1 MLEGIS
7 GGYRNGWY
15 RDLRKELDQLCR
27 RIENEISEIKKIR
40 DLTLRRWQKAL
51 RDEDYLG
58 SVAFDLHSFYQGV
71 ERIFEAF
78 AKSID
83 RTVPSGD
90 RWHKRLLIQM
100 TEEVPGIRPAV
111 ISEETK
117 TALDSYRTFRHL
129 ARNIYTFNLDTGR
142 IKTLVENLPG
152 AVEKACTDISLF
164 LDFLKKWSAYRAE

>member
-1 MLEGIS
+1 LK
-7 GGYRNGWY
+7 
-15 RDLRKELDQLCR
+15 KEVDQLCW
-27 RIENEISEIKKIR
+27 RIENEVSEIKKIR

-83 RTVPSGD
+83 RKVPSGET
-90 RWHKRLLIQM
+90 WHKNLLVQM
-100 TEEVPGIRPAV
+100 TEEIPGIRPAV
-111 ISEETK
+111 ISEETR

-129 ARNIYTFNLDTGR
+129 ARNIYTFNLDADR
-142 IKTLVENLPG
+142 IKTLVENFPDV
-152 AVEKACTDISLF
+152 VEMVCTDISVF
-164 LDFLKKWSAYRAE
+164 LDFLKNCCTGQKE

>member
-1 MLEGIS
+1 MK
-7 GGYRNGWY
+7 
-15 RDLRKELDQLCR
+15 KEIDQLCK
-27 RIENEISEIKKIR
+27 RIGNEISEIRKIR

-90 RWHKRLLIQM
+90 GWHKRLLIQM
-100 TEEVPGIRPAV
+100 TEEIPGIRPAV
-111 ISEETK
+111 ISEDTR
-117 TALDSYRTFRHL
+117 TALDIYRTFRHL
-129 ARNIYTFNLDTGR
+129 ARNIYTFNLDTER
-142 IKTLVENLPG
+142 IKKLVDNLPD

-164 LDFLKKWSAYRAE
+164 LDFLRKWSDHSAE

>member
-1 MLEGIS
+1 M
-7 GGYRNGWY
+7 
-15 RDLRKELDQLCR
+15 RKELDQLCR
-27 RIENEISEIKKIR
+27 RIENEVSEINNIR
-40 DLTLRRWQKAL
+40 DLALRRWQKAL

-90 RWHKRLLIQM
+90 RWHKRLLVQM
-100 TEEVPGIRPAV
+100 TEEIPGIRPAV
-111 ISEETK
+111 ISEETR

-129 ARNIYTFNLDTGR
+129 ARNIYTFNLDAKR
-142 IKTLVENLPG
+142 IRSLVENLPD
-152 AVEKACTDISLF
+152 AVEKVCKDISVF
-164 LDFLKKWSAYRAE
+164 IAFLKTRIT